1 MKLSCQIRRLVLNSI
16 RMYFA
21 PLIGAFK
28 GIRAEMHRV
37 DREIALHRQ
46 DEDQPKKRATYHA

>member
-1 MKLSCQIRRLVLNSI
+1 MKLSSEVRRLMLNSI

-37 DREIALHRQ
+37 DREIALQRQ
-46 DEDQPKKRATYHA
+46 DDDQPKKRATHHA

>member
-1 MKLSCQIRRLVLNSI
+1 MKLSSEIRRLMLNSI

-37 DREIALHRQ
+37 DREIALQRQ
-46 DEDQPKKRATYHA
+46 DEDQPKRRATHHA

>member
-1 MKLSCQIRRLVLNSI
+1 MKLSSEVRRLMLNSI

-37 DREIALHRQ
+37 DREIALQRQ
-46 DEDQPKKRATYHA
+46 DEDQPNKSATHHA

>member
-1 MKLSCQIRRLVLNSI
+1 MKLSSEIRRLMLNSI

-37 DREIALHRQ
+37 DREIALQRR
-46 DEDQPKKRATYHA
+46 DEDQPKKSAAHHA